1 MGVAEKTSGAP
12 LPAKLAGLLREAK
25 WLILVAVAGYLL
37 LIFATFHRGD
47 PGWSR
52 SVTDGVARNAGG
64 VIGYGVGEL
73 TAAAFGFT
81 GATLVLLTLA
91 AIGLSL
97 FTGISWIA
105 VAEVVGAMLEAGY
118 GFAIRAWDRRRDRKL
133 GARARE
139 ERDFVV

>member
-64 VIGYGVGEL
+64 VVGAWVSDVALYLFGLSAYWWVALCVYVIVWGYRRLDGTRLIDRRPLGVAL
-73 TAAAFGFT
+73 AGF
-81 GATLVLLTLA
+81 AVLLVSSA
-91 AIGLSL
+91 A
-97 FTGISWIA
+97 
-105 VAEVVGAMLEAGY
+105 LETN
-118 GFAIRAWDRRRDRKL
+118 RTDRKSTRL
-133 GARARE
+133 NSSHE
-139 ERDFVV
+139 